1 MQESKVSPISNFQT
15 KLFPSFSI
23 AAATVVAVVV
33 VVVANAAV
41 AQNKKEKQGGLIY
54 FIQTLKEK
62 KFSITLFYNF

>member
-1 MQESKVSPISNFQT
+1 MQKSKVSPISNFQT

-23 AAATVVAVVV
+23 AAATVVAVA
-33 VVVANAAV
+33 VANAAV